1 MKPQIK
7 SESILYRHYIEHC
20 SFGEVYRREKPKKI
34 KVAYLGLLRG
44 MCLYFLLHIIQTL
57 VVMLEN

>member
-7 SESILYRHYIEHC
+7 YKSILYRNYIEQC
-20 SFGEVYRREKPKKI
+20 GFGKVYRRENPKKI
-34 KVAYLGLLRG
+34 KVAYLRLLRG
-44 MCLYFLLHIIQTL
+44 MCLHFLLHIIQTL